1 MHNGDPDDVL
11 RKAEALLAKHR
22 VPRNE
27 AQPAPPVDFPTL
39 TEIVEEGVNAA
50 KAGSVPMSE
59 SELENFEREL
69 RTEILQLIRAELERL
84 VEARLHPRIAAT
96 VADVMTRARVE
107 LEVEVRRAVREA
119 VTQVIDEEIRRL
131 NDA

>member
-1 MHNGDPDDVL
+1 MNDDPDDVL

-27 AQPAPPVDFPTL
+27 RQPAPPVDFPTL
-39 TEIVEEGVNAA
+39 TEVVEEGVNAA
-50 KAGSVPMSE
+50 KASGVPMSE
-59 SELENFEREL
+59 SELEDFEREL

-131 NDA
+131 NDQ

>member
-1 MHNGDPDDVL
+1 MSDDPNDVL

-22 VPRNE
+22 IPRNE
-27 AQPAPPVDFPTL
+27 KQPAPPVDFPTL
-39 TEIVEEGVNAA
+39 TEVVEETVNNA
-50 KAGSVPMSE
+50 KTSGVPMSD
-59 SELENFEREL
+59 SELEDFEREL
-69 RTEILQLIRAELERL
+69 RKEILQLIRAELERL

-131 NDA
+131 NDE

>member
-1 MHNGDPDDVL
+1 
-11 RKAEALLAKHR
+11 
-22 VPRNE
+22 
-27 AQPAPPVDFPTL
+27 VDFPKL
-39 TEIVEEGVNAA
+39 TEVVEEGVNAA
-50 KAGSVPMSE
+50 KASGVPMSE
-59 SELENFEREL
+59 SELEDFEREL

-131 NDA
+131 NDQ

>member
-131 NDA
+131 NDE